1 VTPLRTAVALGPF
14 ASRGAKSSV
23 VYPALSDVPAI
34 ILHDPV
40 SKCSTCSPELAIDN
54 PLLFSIPPDFRNH
67 LLSHWYYAMIRRAE
81 AVEQL
86 GKAFEGFYEDLARQN
101 IVARLFQRQLGF
113 RRRHTWVS
121 VIVVAS

>member
-1 VTPLRTAVALGPF
+1 
-14 ASRGAKSSV
+14 
-23 VYPALSDVPAI
+23 
-34 ILHDPV
+34 
-40 SKCSTCSPELAIDN
+40 
-54 PLLFSIPPDFRNH
+54 
-67 LLSHWYYAMIRRAE
+67 MIRRAE